1 MRKVSIILVLIM
13 LSIVGSNV
21 YGDLLIVT
29 IKESELPFDLS
40 PSNYDNSPSPTTIT
54 LHPIIITLPPT
65 MRIAHRITRMG
76 RMEIGVSLSRKVAA
90 IFLLAIM

>member
-29 IKESELPFDLS
+29 IKESDLPFDLS
-40 PSNYDNSPSPTTIT
+40 PSNYDNSPSTTIIPS
-54 LHPIIITLPPT
+54 PIMITLPPT
-65 MRIAHRITRMG
+65 MRIARRITRMG

-90 IFLLAIM
+90 IFLLATI

>member
-40 PSNYDNSPSPTTIT
+40 PSNYDNSPSNYDNS
-54 LHPIIITLPPT
+54 
-65 MRIAHRITRMG
+65 
-76 RMEIGVSLSRKVAA
+76 VSNYDNSPSNYDNSPSYFKYS
-90 IFLLAIM
+90 